1 MLFVLDYTKSRLTR
15 SEIDSRLNRLYQNP
29 YRNWVENIILINN
42 DVIEDVVTKKS
53 KK

>member
-1 MLFVLDYTKSRLTR
+1 MAKKKKG
-15 SEIDSRLNRLYQNP
+15 NQNP